1 MGFSTHFNW
10 QKIVLGITELPESSG
25 TWQHI
30 AWKSVGRID
39 HTDLT
44 ATLQIN
50 FSTLAIRLPST
61 NVSFDDKAKV
71 PFALTIG

>member
-1 MGFSTHFNW
+1 MATHR
-10 QKIVLGITELPESSG
+10 LE
-25 TWQHI
+25 
-30 AWKSVGRID
+30 SVGRID

-71 PFALTIG
+71 PFAIRLPSTNVSFDDKAKVPVALTIG